1 MVFVYIIYTSKLQQG
16 NKVIFQKLHTCTKI
30 KNKTKG
36 KKTIQKRT
44 INTSPSKKA
53 EKNPTKQNCI
63 LKFAHK
69 SDLTI
74 YSLEIMRIH
83 TIVFLDF
90 IRSIDVN
97 AVYVY
102 IHSVTGGP
110 VCLTLN
116 KQLVFMS

>member
-1 MVFVYIIYTSKLQQG
+1 MYQ
-16 NKVIFQKLHTCTKI
+16 NKKQ
-30 KNKTKG
+30 NKR

-53 EKNPTKQNCI
+53 EKKPTKQNGICI

-102 IHSVTGGP
+102 IPSVTGGP

>member
-44 INTSPSKKA
+44 INISPSKKKKA
-53 EKNPTKQNCI
+53 EKNPTKQNGICI

-74 YSLEIMRIH
+74 TALR
-83 TIVFLDF
+83 
-90 IRSIDVN
+90 
-97 AVYVY
+97 
-102 IHSVTGGP
+102 
-110 VCLTLN
+110 
-116 KQLVFMS
+116 

>member
-53 EKNPTKQNCI
+53 EKNPTKQNGICI

-83 TIVFLDF
+83 TIVFLD
-90 IRSIDVN
+90 SIIMLN
-97 AVYVY
+97 TRQC
-102 IHSVTGGP
+102 SVCIYTQCNWGSR
-110 VCLTLN
+110 LSDF
-116 KQLVFMS
+116 K